1 MKIIH
6 TGDIHLGAP
15 LTAHFDRDR
24 AEMRRVEICSTF
36 RRLVAFAQ
44 REGVRLILLAGDIFD
59 GEFPLRRDEEFFY
72 EVIKSAPQIDF
83 LYLRGNH
90 DRLGRGEK
98 LSNLKSFDGEWRTYD
113 YGEVTVS
120 GIELNAENSFAFYN
134 GLRLE
139 ARRKNIVMLHGQVAP
154 SAGAGL
160 ISLNALTGKGI
171 DYLALGHL
179 HSFRTGRLDGRGVY
193 AYCGCLEGR
202 GYDETGEKGFVLLD
216 TEGRMSASF
225 VPFATRTIHE
235 KEVDVGGLRG
245 VMELLEKVRREASVG
260 RGDILR
266 LTVKGEA
273 AFDTAGI
280 EEFLKDAL
288 QGSCFGV
295 SVKNRATA
303 ALDLS
308 KYEGQVCLEAE
319 FIRVVK
325 ADPSLTEEEKTE
337 VIRLGLK
344 ALSGGRS
351 GK

>member
-1 MKIIH
+1 MKILH

-15 LTAHFDRDR
+15 LTAHFDRER

-98 LSNLKSFDGEWRTYD
+98 LSNLKPFDCEWRSYD

-120 GIELNAENSFAFYN
+120 GIELNAENSFTFYN
-134 GLRLE
+134 GLRLD

-225 VPFATRTIHE
+225 V
-235 KEVDVGGLRG
+235 
-245 VMELLEKVRREASVG
+245 EKVRREASVG
-260 RGDILR
+260 RGDMLR